1 MLLVMLLLN
10 SCIETSDT
18 FNSIKLTSSKGEKIY
33 INTLNWGVNDDYQYT
48 VVSKDSNKLKERKDT
63 IEGIRGLDP
72 FIYKFSNDTLTIVC
86 RTEKTPKIVDEFN
99 SIHIKNITVEN
110 KRYIEI
116 LTMANTGKEGYHQV
130 PE

>member
-1 MLLVMLLLN
+1 MLLLN

-18 FNSIKLTSSKGEKIY
+18 FNSIKLTSSKGENIY

-48 VVSKDSNKLKERKDT
+48 IVSKDSNKLKERKDT

-99 SIHIKNITVEN
+99 SILIKNITAEN
-110 KRYIEI
+110 KGYIDI
-116 LTMANTGKEGYHQV
+116 LTMAITGKGGYHQV